1 MSAAE
6 HVIRQNPDQHTE
18 RTARRSTE
26 PSTGQSTEPSTEPAA
41 GPPVRV
47 EIALD
52 LTCVHSYIG
61 YTRFA
66 RAARRHREAGGR
78 VDVAFLPFQVSPDAP
93 AQGRPL
99 SEVHLGFF
107 GTAERAR
114 EATASMAEVG
124 ARDGL
129 VLDFARAVH
138 VNTFEAHRLLAAAAA
153 QGRGEA
159 MAERLF
165 RAYLTDGLNI
175 GDRAVLDAL
184 AAETGVRTDLPQAGA
199 LDAELARVRDLG
211 IRSVPVFRFPDGT
224 AVTGALPEDTF
235 RRAFAALGA
244 AAR

>member
-6 HVIRQNPDQHTE
+6 HTTQHTTRQTTGPAD
-18 RTARRSTE
+18 RTAA
-26 PSTGQSTEPSTEPAA
+26 EPAA
-41 GPPVRV
+41 EPAVRV

-66 RAARRHREAGGR
+66 RAARRHRETGGR
-78 VDVAFLPFQVSPDAP
+78 VDVVFLPFRVSPDAP
-93 AQGRPL
+93 AEGRPL

-107 GTAERAR
+107 GTAERAA
-114 EATASMAEVG
+114 EATASMAAVG
-124 ARDGL
+124 AADGL

-175 GDRAVLDAL
+175 GDRAVLDGL
-184 AAETGVRTDLPQAGA
+184 AAETGVRPVLPEPGA

-211 IRSVPVFRFPDGT
+211 IRSVPVFRFQDGT

-235 RRAFAALGA
+235 RRAFAALRT

>member
-1 MSAAE
+1 MSRSAAE
-6 HVIRQNPDQHTE
+6 HHPEQTAVPTD
-18 RTARRSTE
+18 RTA
-26 PSTGQSTEPSTEPAA
+26 A
-41 GPPVRV
+41 GVPVRV

-78 VDVAFLPFQVSPDAP
+78 VDVVFLPFQVSPDAP
-93 AQGRPL
+93 AEGRPL

-114 EATASMAEVG
+114 EATASMAAVG
-124 ARDGL
+124 AADGL
-129 VLDFARAVH
+129 ELDFARAVH

-175 GDRAVLDAL
+175 GDRAVLDGL
-184 AAETGVRTDLPQAGA
+184 AAETGVRPELPGAGA
-199 LDAELARVRDLG
+199 LDTELTRVRGLG

-235 RRAFAALGA
+235 RRVFEASGPAAG
-244 AAR
+244 